1 VSWLVVPAVAVLC
14 WILWPA
20 AAAPGALRTGA
31 GQYWG
36 VDSVASVGS
45 RISSVQQAYD
55 ATPSFWGRYLSDCTG
70 ACGSNLTLPEAS
82 RDLNDHLALLLVVA
96 DAGGRHDRGG
106 ANGRADG
113 RRAVA
118 AARALGVPA
127 GVAIFK
133 DFENDSPENPAF
145 VIAWFGA
152 VAAGGYAPGYYLN
165 AEAGEDAVSAYCRA
179 VALDPAVGSSYLW
192 ASESEPDASA
202 STAPGQ
208 APPYFGG
215 GGAAVFP
222 SCAGR
227 KIVWQYSEADRA
239 GVDEDEALTLGPFWR
254 SAGAS

>member
-1 VSWLVVPAVAVLC
+1 MLPAVVVLC
-14 WILWPA
+14 WVLWPA
-20 AAAPGALRTGA
+20 APSPGRLRTGA

-70 ACGSNLTLPEAS
+70 SCGSNLTLPEA
-82 RDLNDHLALLLVVA
+82 RTDLNDHMALLLVVA
-96 DAGGRHDRGG
+96 DPGGRHDRGA

-127 GVAIFK
+127 GDAIFK
-133 DFENDSPENPAF
+133 DFENDSPENAAF
-145 VIAWFGA
+145 VIAWFGEI
-152 VAAGGYAPGYYLN
+152 AAGGYAPGYYLN
-165 AEAGEDAVSAYCRA
+165 AEPGENGGTAYCRA
-179 VALDPAVGSSYLW
+179 VALDAVVGSSYLW
-192 ASESEPDASA
+192 ASESEPVVSA

-208 APPYFGG
+208 APAYFGG
-215 GGAAVFP
+215 VAAAVFP

-227 KIVWQYSEADRA
+227 RIVWQYSEADRA
-239 GVDEDEALTLGPFWR
+239 GVDEDEALTLRPFWS
-254 SAGAS
+254 SAPAS